1 MLHKIDRGIPM
12 IELMA
17 LALSLVVVVFQN
29 KFKCKFLNDNRVQNL
44 CFETG
49 WNLAG
54 SHKARNSNTLG
65 QLHNIS
71 VRWAK
76 KEYH

>member
-17 LALSLVVVVFQN
+17 LALSLVVVVFHI

-49 WNLAG
+49 WN
-54 SHKARNSNTLG
+54 
-65 QLHNIS
+65 
-71 VRWAK
+71 
-76 KEYH
+76 